1 MSEVRQPMI
10 RIALCGSPALEGDD
24 LQALVAALV
33 RELDGTEPSV
43 ESFSG
48 AADLV
53 DACSDVDEDSQPID
67 LVIAC
72 QTLPGITGLQAAAE
86 LRDLGLFADGMHFV
100 LCAADATRAA
110 DAARQDVSAY
120 LVEPITQAN
129 LRRILTPLVEAIHSA
144 HASSAVLKC
153 REGCRRI
160 TFSRIAYV
168 ETTGRDQ
175 TIHCRDGALLSTRCS
190 SRALFARLSGDGRFY
205 KLGSSYMRTLTNR
218 IVTQVR
224 EALQK
229 SIEKY
234 LLETISVYDTG
245 SEAFYQGLMIGLC
258 AILNNRYAVRSNRE
272 SGLGRFDI
280 QLQPMDQQLP
290 GFLFELKASRDQK
303 DDLEQLAQTA
313 LDQIQEKQY
322 ETEMRSAGVN
332 TVIRMG
338 IAFRGK
344 EVVVRHTKIQE

>member
-72 QTLPGITGLQAAAE
+72 QTLPGITGLRAAAE

-205 KLGSSYMRTLTNR
+205 KLGSSYIINLDC
-218 IVTQVR
+218 V
-224 EALQK
+224 E
-229 SIEKY
+229 
-234 LLETISVYDTG
+234 SV
-245 SEAFYQGLMIGLC
+245 S
-258 AILNNRYAVRSNRE
+258 
-272 SGLGRFDI
+272 
-280 QLQPMDQQLP
+280 
-290 GFLFELKASRDQK
+290 
-303 DDLEQLAQTA
+303 
-313 LDQIQEKQY
+313 
-322 ETEMRSAGVN
+322 MRSG
-332 TVIRMG
+332 TVTMLDGTMIP
-338 IAFRGK
+338 AP
-344 EVVVRHTKIQE
+344 VRLRTELADAICAHAHATV